1 MNKKKYVFMFLKTLV
16 NIYKKKIITKLL
28 KYLGKK
34 KKYKKTIKKFKKKK
48 KKVNSE
54 LLAN

>member
-34 KKYKKTIKKFKKKK
+34 KKKLII
-48 KKVNSE
+48 N
-54 LLAN
+54 

>member
-1 MNKKKYVFMFLKTLV
+1 MNKKKNVFMFLKTLV

-34 KKYKKTIKKFKKKK
+34 KKKLI
-48 KKVNSE
+48 VNYLQINSK
-54 LLAN
+54 LLNK